1 MDISKRLAELARMK
15 AEGHLSDESFESL
28 TQSAIQESLSNPSET
43 PTSDVKRKD
52 SKFKVAPRKALFGVA
67 ASVFAVVVLVLMNSR
82 SSDPMESKEYKKLLE
97 VKNELIAKQ
106 AELEATL
113 QENPAQKEELAL
125 ITAKVANWKDALA
138 MLNENG
144 F

>member
-1 MDISKRLAELARMK
+1 MDLSKRLAELARMK

-28 TQSAIQESLSNPSET
+28 TQSAIQESLGNPIET
-43 PTSDVKRKD
+43 PTSDVERKD
-52 SKFKVAPRKALFGVA
+52 SKFKVAPRKALLGVA
-67 ASVFAVVVLVLMNSR
+67 AAVFAVVVLVLMNSR

-113 QENPAQKEELAL
+113 QENPEQKEELAL
-125 ITAKVANWKDALA
+125 ITAKVANWKDAFT
-138 MLNENG
+138 MFVEGG

>member
-28 TQSAIQESLSNPSET
+28 TQSAIQESLGNPIET
-43 PTSDVKRKD
+43 PTSDVERKD
-52 SKFKVAPRKALFGVA
+52 SKFKVAPRKALLGVA
-67 ASVFAVVVLVLMNSR
+67 AAVFAVVVLVLMNSR

-113 QENPAQKEELAL
+113 QENPEQKEELAL
-125 ITAKVANWKDALA
+125 ITAKVANWKDAFT
-138 MLNENG
+138 MFVEGG

>member
-28 TQSAIQESLSNPSET
+28 TQSAIQESLSNSVET
-43 PTSDVKRKD
+43 STSDANRKD
-52 SKFKVAPRKALFGVA
+52 SKFKVAPRKALLGAAVA
-67 ASVFAVVVLVLMNSR
+67 VLVAVVLVLMNTR
-82 SSDPMESKEYKKLLE
+82 SSDPMESNEYKKLLE
-97 VKNELIAKQ
+97 VKNELILKQ

-113 QENPAQKEELAL
+113 KESPEKKEELAV

-138 MLNENG
+138 MLNEGG

>member
-15 AEGHLSDESFESL
+15 AEGQLSDESFESL

-43 PTSDVKRKD
+43 STSDVQRKD

-67 ASVFAVVVLVLMNSR
+67 AAVLAVVVLVLMNTR

-113 QENPAQKEELAL
+113 QENPEQKEELAL

-138 MLNENG
+138 MLNEGG

>member
-28 TQSAIQESLSNPSET
+28 TQSAIQESLGNPIET
-43 PTSDVKRKD
+43 PTSDVERKD

-67 ASVFAVVVLVLMNSR
+67 AAVFAVVVLVLMNTR

-113 QENPAQKEELAL
+113 QENPEQKEELAL

>member
-43 PTSDVKRKD
+43 STRDANRKD
-52 SKFKVAPRKALFGVA
+52 PSFKLAPRKALLGVA
-67 ASVFAVVVLVLMNSR
+67 AAVFAVMVLVLMNTR

-106 AELEATL
+106 AALEVAL
-113 QENPAQKEELAL
+113 QENPEQKDELAL
-125 ITAKVANWKDALA
+125 IAAKLAMWKDAQA
-138 MLNENG
+138 MINETD

>member
-28 TQSAIQESLSNPSET
+28 TQSAIQESLNNSSET
-43 PTSDVKRKD
+43 TTSDVKRKD
-52 SKFKVAPRKALFGVA
+52 PSFKVAPRKALLGVA
-67 ASVFAVVVLVLMNSR
+67 AAVFAVVVLVLMNTR

-97 VKNELIAKQ
+97 VKKELIAKQ
-106 AELEATL
+106 AALEVAL
-113 QENPAQKEELAL
+113 QENPEQKEELAL
-125 ITAKVANWKDALA
+125 IVAKLAMWKDAIA
-138 MLNENG
+138 MILESD

>member
-43 PTSDVKRKD
+43 STSDANRKG

-67 ASVFAVVVLVLMNSR
+67 TAVLAVVVLVLMNTR

-113 QENPAQKEELAL
+113 QENPEQKEELAL
-125 ITAKVANWKDALA
+125 ITAKVANWKDAFA
-138 MLNENG
+138 MFVEGG